1 VKPATLNLVKGS
13 AALTVTVVLFLG
25 LLLMVCDDLGL
36 HATTLFLIFIGVV
49 IAAAHVIY
57 WGVLIF
63 GASQILNDLSG
74 RGEKPRKQ

>member
-1 VKPATLNLVKGS
+1 
-13 AALTVTVVLFLG
+13 
-25 LLLMVCDDLGL
+25 MLGL